1 MQTKGRLKITVDNS
15 HLKASLVFTA
25 DPHGEVWNV
34 PKIKNLLEEKGIVE
48 GVQEEAIEA
57 AVQGF
62 EDAGEEPVKAV
73 VAEGTPAVPPSP
85 PEYSWKLP
93 PIPDELQE
101 DARWILEKA
110 GEPRITVT
118 KRERVQVEKK
128 VQKKSKLP
136 FGKPKEETVKKWEN
150 REREE
155 PVTVDPEVVETGWA
169 EENQVLAEKGEAR
182 EGTLGRSV
190 YGKPIAIKE
199 GTAKGVYPGRGVK
212 ETREDLRASHSGVVR
227 RGENW
232 IEVIPFQHHKWELSV
247 SKDQA
252 TCLLHF
258 SPGKKDARPP
268 KAETVLEAAREKG
281 FSDEELVPASK
292 INQAI
297 SVSIQRQK
305 PFKDV
310 PITKDRDAWFKVEAS
325 SDHLK
330 GLLNAVKGSGRGK
343 PLVLKEIGAAIKKS
357 GFKDMDFDKIKADLV
372 EFYRSRDLELKD
384 YVLAEG
390 QAPTRGSDR
399 SLQFTCKFM
408 KDEELEARQQDTLLA
423 PPPGEDAD
431 AESPAAPDELIPSLT
446 DYPLPSVSRMAYV
459 KAGNI
464 VAEITSTDSG
474 EEGVD
479 VFGKVLPGLP
489 GNDPPMS
496 LQENVLL
503 KDDQLVAQET
513 GILDVIDGEEST
525 LLRARPYR
533 EAKIEVEVAADKMAA
548 YISLEEAR
556 GFAPPLTMERV
567 SKVLEEHKVLKG
579 IDSSALSDAILQ
591 AKQGQSVESV
601 EIASGN
607 PPVQS
612 SESGKI
618 KFHVKLASGEQVKID
633 KKGQADF
640 RTHDDITAVEENQLI
655 AEIPPAGTGK
665 AGWNISGETVEAK
678 GKEGVDLQVG
688 DNIRREEKDDGR
700 VLFHAEKSGEL
711 EYDGKSISVHVHH
724 RVKGNVDMHSGNIK
738 FPGTVEVSGNVQR
751 GFYVMA
757 GGDVL
762 IKGTVEG
769 ALLSAGNSVKVG
781 QGIVG
786 GNKAVIRAKK
796 DIQAVFVEEATL
808 LSVGDIRV
816 KNNCLRCQV
825 KCNGTLY
832 LTGDKGSLIGGKVFS
847 KHGLEVQNLGNEKGT
862 HTVISFGQ
870 DYLVADQ
877 IEQHEKE
884 IERLKELVTKLDM
897 EMKRFEEQGLKN
909 KLEKVRREKL
919 KNLKIIEKRS
929 MRLFTLR
936 ERYEEHFNSKVVVRG
951 SLYPGV
957 VIESHGRFF
966 ETAKPLKNLT
976 IWFNQENGRIES
988 EQTEEKE

>member
-15 HLKASLVFTA
+15 HLKAALVFTA
-25 DPHGEVWNV
+25 DPHGEVWNT

-48 GVQEEAIEA
+48 GIQEEAIEA
-57 AVQGF
+57 AVGQF
-62 EDAGEEPVKAV
+62 EDAGEEPIKVV
-73 VAEGTPAVPPSP
+73 VAEGTPAVPPGP
-85 PEYSWKLP
+85 PEYSWKLQ
-93 PIPDELQE
+93 PIPEELQE

-110 GEPRITVT
+110 GTPRITVKKT
-118 KRERVQVEKK
+118 ERVQVEKK

-136 FGKPKEETVKKWEN
+136 FGKPKEEIVKKWEN
-150 REREE
+150 REKEA
-155 PVTVDPEVVETGWA
+155 PVTVDPEVVESGWTD
-169 EENQVLAEKGEAR
+169 ENQVLAEIGEAS
-182 EGTLGRSV
+182 EGKMGRSV
-190 YGKPIAIKE
+190 YGKPISVNEAS
-199 GTAKGVYPGRGVK
+199 AKGVYAGRGVK
-212 ETREDLRASHSGVVR
+212 ETKEALLATQSGVVR

-232 IEVIPFQHHKWELSV
+232 VEVIPFQHHKWELTV

-258 SPGKKDARPP
+258 SPGKKDARAP
-268 KAETVLEAAREKG
+268 KAEAILEAAKEKG
-281 FSDEELVPASK
+281 FTDEDLVPAAK
-292 INQAI
+292 IAQAI

-330 GLLNAVKGSGRGK
+330 GLLNAEKGSGRGK

-357 GFKDMDFDKIKADLV
+357 GFKNMDFDKIKADLV
-372 EFYRSRDLELKD
+372 SFYRSRDLELKD

-399 SLQFTCKFM
+399 SLQFTCSFI
-408 KDEELEARQQDTLLA
+408 KDEELHKRQQDALLDR
-423 PPPGEDAD
+423 PQDGNEGDGES
-431 AESPAAPDELIPSLT
+431 EEPIPSLT
-446 DYPLPSVSRMAYV
+446 DYPLPAVSRMAYV

-464 VAEITSTDSG
+464 VGEITSTDSG

-479 VFGKVLPGLP
+479 VYGKVLPGLP

-496 LQENVLL
+496 LQENILL

-525 LLRARPYR
+525 LLRVRPYR
-533 EAKIEVEVAADKMAA
+533 EAKIEIEVSPDKMAA

-567 SKVLEEHKVLKG
+567 SRILEEHTVLKG
-579 IDSSALSDAILQ
+579 IDSSTLSDAILQ
-591 AKQGQSVESV
+591 AKQGQSVERV
-601 EIASGN
+601 EIAAGN
-607 PPVQS
+607 PPVES

-633 KKGQADF
+633 KQGQADF
-640 RTHDDITAVEENQLI
+640 KAHDDITAVEANQLI
-655 AEIPPAGTGK
+655 AEIPAAGSGK

-678 GKEGVDLQVG
+678 GKEGIELQVG
-688 DNIRREEKDDGR
+688 DNIRREEKDDGG
-700 VLFHAEKSGEL
+700 VLFYAEKSGEL
-711 EYDGKSISVHVHH
+711 EYDGRSLSVHVHH

-796 DIQAVFVEEATL
+796 DIEAVFVEEATM
-808 LSVGDIRV
+808 LSVGDIKV

-825 KCNGTLY
+825 KCNGTLR
-832 LTGDKGSLIGGKVFS
+832 LISDKGSLIGGKVFS
-847 KHGLEVQNLGNEKGT
+847 KHGLEAQNLGNEKGT

-884 IERLKELVTKLDM
+884 IDRLKELVTKLDN
-897 EMKRFEEQGLKN
+897 EMKRYEEQGQRN

-936 ERYEEHFNSKVVVRG
+936 ERYEEHFKSEVVVRG

-966 ETAKPLKNLT
+966 ETAKPLKNIT
-976 IWFNQENGRIES
+976 IRFNQKNGRIES
-988 EQTEEKE
+988 EENENKE